1 MIKPDRP
8 SLARAARR
16 GRLAVPGLVLAL
28 AAGALAACSSAG
40 TGGTGAATPP
50 ANPGP
55 GDGATFHG
63 TIYVSGQVHN
73 KPTTWHLTKTFTE
86 RVPTVQN
93 CTEVAKSGMSA
104 GIFRVPSPTA
114 PLPEANI
121 EIAGFRGPGTYPP
134 PALKHDKADTIR
146 LGQNG
151 GMQSGTYI
159 INKPAHGVAQGKEVL
174 FLNKDGSGELVY
186 SQAHL
191 NGKAAS
197 PAVAGLISWSCTS

>member
-8 SLARAARR
+8 SLARAVRR
-16 GRLAVPGLVLAL
+16 GRLAVPGLALAL
-28 AAGALAACSSAG
+28 AASTLAACSSDG
-40 TGGTGAATPP
+40 NGGTGAVTPP
-50 ANPGP
+50 PGPGP

-73 KPTTWHLTKTFTE
+73 KPTTWHVTKTFTE

-93 CTEVAKSGMSA
+93 CTEAAKSGMAA

-121 EIAGFRGPGTYPP
+121 EVTGFRGPGTYPP
-134 PALKHDKADTIR
+134 QMLKHDKADTIL

-151 GMQSGTYI
+151 GMQSGTYV

-191 NGKAAS
+191 DGKAAS

>member
-16 GRLAVPGLVLAL
+16 GGLAVPLLALAL
-28 AAGALAACSSAG
+28 AACGSS
-40 TGGTGAATPP
+40 GGSP
-50 ANPGP
+50 AMSESSGSVSGP
-55 GDGATFHG
+55 GDGAMFHG

-73 KPTTWHLTKTFTE
+73 KPTTWHVTKTFTE
-86 RVPTVQN
+86 RVPGVQN
-93 CTEVAKSGMSA
+93 CAAAARSGMA
-104 GIFRVPSPTA
+104 TGIFRVPSPTA

-121 EIAGFRGPGTYPP
+121 EVTGFRGPGTYPP
-134 PALKHDKADTIR
+134 QVMKHDKSDTIL
-146 LGQNG
+146 LGQNA

-159 INKPAHGVAQGKEVL
+159 ITTSAHGAAQGKEVL
-174 FLNKDGSGELVY
+174 FLNKDGSGQLVY

-191 NGKAAS
+191 DGKASS